1 MFSLEELFCCVDDFC
16 KTFEPQW
23 ERQLLGNGLQQRRRL
38 RSLCLSEI
46 MTILIGFHQSCY
58 RNFKTYYLEKVQLQ
72 WQSAFPCLV
81 SKRAIC
87 RVDSQHPAV
96 PACLSACL
104 LWHLYGHQFSRF
116 YQPPSLP
123 QSPYQATSSVQEPG
137 STRQDIRRLVL
148 WLQTTP
154 GGQRQRRVAQFCRDT
169 W

>member
-58 RNFKTYYLEKVQLQ
+58 RNFKTYDLEKVQGQ

-87 RVDSQHPAV
+87 
-96 PACLSACL
+96 
-104 LWHLYGHQFSRF
+104 
-116 YQPPSLP
+116 
-123 QSPYQATSSVQEPG
+123 
-137 STRQDIRRLVL
+137 
-148 WLQTTP
+148 
-154 GGQRQRRVAQFCRDT
+154 
-169 W
+169 